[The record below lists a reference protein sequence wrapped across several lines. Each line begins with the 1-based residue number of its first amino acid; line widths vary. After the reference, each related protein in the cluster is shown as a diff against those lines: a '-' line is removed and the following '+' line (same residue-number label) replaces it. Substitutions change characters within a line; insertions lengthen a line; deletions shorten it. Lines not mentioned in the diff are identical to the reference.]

1 MNPDVS
7 VAPEIAQLMEPPP
20 LAERAVAAGTG
31 LTIGDLARQLKLM
44 TGAPE
49 RWWHLVRFDPA
60 RPLAVDIPVDGP
72 YRAWLTILP
81 PATTATPAI
90 APAPADTAQ
99 RRCDVVTVVA
109 GELTEAGPGAD
120 LAPLTPG
127 KVRVHGGGRTRRAVN
142 TGDGYTVSV
151 HLRGH
156 PGHPGHLA
164 TQGRIIR
171 SVHTRITLWA
181 DAT

>member
-1 MNPDVS
+1 VNPDVS
-7 VAPEIAQLMEPPP
+7 VAPEIAQLMEPP
-20 LAERAVAAGTG
+20 LAKRAVAAGTG
-31 LTIGDLARQLKLM
+31 LTVGDLARQLKLM

-60 RPLAVDIPVDGP
+60 RPLVVDIPVDGP

-81 PATTATPAI
+81 PATEATPATTA
-90 APAPADTAQ
+90 APVTATAPADTAE
-99 RRCDVVTVVA
+99 RPCDVVTVVA

-120 LAPLTPG
+120 PAPLTPG

-156 PGHPGHLA
+156 PGHPGHLGHPA
-164 TQGRIIR
+164 T
-171 SVHTRITLWA
+171 
-181 DAT
+181 